1 MSSAKKKI
9 ILQAFFLL
17 NILQGALAL
26 QQIMRLP
33 ASEEQRALL
42 WGFSWVRLS
51 MLAICTAGILFFI
64 GGSIFLLRK
73 GEKSIDSSALQK
85 TQQFFAHRSFTL
97 ALCLAL
103 TCLVF
108 LIGAA
113 GEILLNPAIFPRA
126 AIYRY
131 LYERIRPLTLWFSLL
146 SAELFALIVL
156 FFWQARTAAI
166 PDERV
171 RKRNRRYLLSE
182 ICAWLIMLPLWA
194 ISIRQPQFLSTHGVL
209 TQPLLIFSLILLVY
223 PILNEAFPKKGS
235 DA

>member
-1 MSSAKKKI
+1 MSSAKKNF

-17 NILQGALAL
+17 NVLQGALAL
-26 QQIMRLP
+26 LQIMRLP

-42 WGFSWVRLS
+42 WGFSWVRLA
-51 MLAICTAGILFFI
+51 MLAVCAFGILFFM
-64 GGSIFLLRK
+64 GGSIFLVRK
-73 GEKSIDSSALQK
+73 GKHFIDSSAYQK
-85 TQQFFAHRSFTL
+85 ARQFFAQRPFTL

-131 LYERIRPLTLWFSLL
+131 LYERIRPLSLWVFLL
-146 SAELFALIVL
+146 SGEMFAIIVL
-156 FFWQARTAAI
+156 FFWQARTAVTL
-166 PDERV
+166 DERLQ
-171 RKRNRRYLLSE
+171 RRHKRYLAFE
-182 ICAWLIMLPLWA
+182 ICAWLIMLPLWV
-194 ISIRQPQFLSTHGVL
+194 ISIRQPQFLQTHGAF
-209 TQPLLIFSLILLVY
+209 TQPLLLLSFILLVF
-223 PILNEAFPKKGS
+223 PPLNEAFPKKGP